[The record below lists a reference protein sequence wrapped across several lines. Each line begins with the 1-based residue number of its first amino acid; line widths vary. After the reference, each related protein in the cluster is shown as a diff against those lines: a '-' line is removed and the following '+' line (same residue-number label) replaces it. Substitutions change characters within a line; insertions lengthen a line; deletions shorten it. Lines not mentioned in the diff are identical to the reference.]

1 MKRACAKR
9 DEAAR
14 LVAARRNMIR
24 VLAIVTIL
32 AVASSSRAGEAP
44 SYAKQIQPLFAKYCS
59 TCHNPKSA
67 KGGLDLSSYKAMLEG
82 SDNGPVLVPGV
93 PGESILVLSIEG
105 KGRSV
110 MPPNTAELRPNKD
123 EIAKVR
129 AWVNAGAKDDGAG
142 IKVALPDIKPRVKL
156 EGPVRAIAFT
166 PDSKILFA
174 ARHDE
179 LLALGSDVPTRQIA
193 GPSPITAIA
202 VNGEN
207 RRVASAWGLPGT
219 TGMLSF
225 QSLDEWY
232 DRSEGKSAV
241 RREPVHTDVI
251 LDLAFSPDGKTLV
264 TCSYDTQVKLW
275 DGGAGKLLHTLKEHS
290 DAVYGVAFSP
300 DGKLLATT
308 GADRSVKV
316 WDVAAGKLLY
326 TLSEATDWNYAVAW
340 SPDGKHLAA
349 AGVDKSIRVWPAG
362 PTKKRIEHS
371 VFAHEGPVVRL
382 VYSSDGKT
390 LYSLGE
396 DRVVKAWDADKM
408 VERKTYERLPETAL
422 SLAVRPDNKQLAV
435 GRFDGVVQL
444 IDVDTGQSTQV
455 SSRGMNEVNPAAPA
469 VKLASFQKSKKEKK
483 TKAKEKDATPAPYA
497 AKSISPAEGRRGE
510 TIQVSIEGT
519 GLDQATELTI
529 PIPGATAKI
538 LGKTPQKLQAQIMVP
553 ATASASVPIIEVKAG
568 EQVIGKLAFT
578 IDLFPP
584 TNETEANDSPGHGQ
598 AIKVPASIVG
608 KLDKAGDIDFYRIE
622 AAKGQQIGVQ
632 ALTAAVGSK
641 AEAVLQLTD
650 RYGRVLAET
659 STGFLGHTF
668 VEAGSYALGI
678 RDREFRGG
686 GAMHYRLHAGPIPVV
701 TALFPLGVT
710 RGNATEVRVE
720 GVFLDTKS
728 VKVQAAQGAAPGS
741 EVAVPIASKWGQP
754 LGKASIVV
762 GEFPEVR
769 GGESQA
775 TNNNL
780 IPVPGTANGYLRET
794 GERDTW
800 RFHAKKGQRLI
811 VEIKAA
817 RIGSGLDSTLD
828 ILDLKGEPVP
838 RAVLRCQAKT
848 YVAFRDHDNVQPNIR
863 IEAWDELGV
872 NDYLY
877 VSGDLMRIRALPGHP
892 DADCNF
898 FGSASGPRTG
908 FLDTTPTHHSQGE
921 PMYKVTLHPPGSTFP
936 PNGFPVFTVNY
947 RNDDGGPGYGRD
959 SRIIFDP
966 PADGEY
972 LVRVGD
978 ARGQGGPS
986 YGYRLTVRPP
996 RPSFN
1001 VRFNPT
1007 DPTVSREGAI
1017 PLTISADRFDG
1028 YEGPIALRFENV
1040 PPGLHIPPTVI
1051 EAGQATTAVA
1061 LYAERDANDPAQ
1073 PQPLKLVAEA
1083 ALDGHKQVKEATGKA
1098 PKISDAGEIVTF
1110 TEESEITVKPGG
1122 IVKVTVNI
1130 ERRKGFAGRVPVDV
1144 KGLPHGVHVL
1154 DIGLN
1159 GILITER
1166 ETRRTIVLQAERWV
1180 QPSAH
1185 PIVVLAK
1192 REGKNTE
1199 HAAKAVLLKI
1209 VAK

>member
-1 MKRACAKR
+1 
-9 DEAAR
+9 
-14 LVAARRNMIR
+14 MIR
-24 VLAIVTIL
+24 SCAIATLLAIATW
-32 AVASSSRAGEAP
+32 AHAGEAP
-44 SYAKQIQPLFAKYCS
+44 SFAKQIQPLFAKYCS
-59 TCHNPKSA
+59 SCHNPKSA
-67 KGGLDLSSYKAMLEG
+67 KGGLDLSSYKTMLEG
-82 SDNGPVLVPGV
+82 SDNGPVLVASK
-93 PGESILVLSIEG
+93 PGESVLVLSLEG

-110 MPPNTAELRPNKD
+110 MPPNSAKLRPGKD

-129 AWVNAGAKDDGAG
+129 AWVNAGAKDDGAA
-142 IKVALPDIKPRVKL
+142 IKVALPDIKPKVKL
-156 EGPVRAIAFT
+156 AGPVRAVTYTSDA
-166 PDSKILFA
+166 KILFA
-174 ARHDE
+174 ARQHE
-179 LLALGSDVPTRQIA
+179 LLALGSDVPMKQLGIE
-193 GPSPITAIA
+193 PITALAI
-202 VNGEN
+202 NHKH
-207 RRVASAWGLPGT
+207 RLVARASGLPGT
-219 TGMLSF
+219 PGVLYID
-225 QSLDEWY
+225 SLEKWY
-232 DRSEGKSAV
+232 TPTPTAEKSAV
-241 RREPVHTDVI
+241 MMGEPVHADVI
-251 LDLAFSPDGKTLV
+251 LDLAFSPDGKTLA

-275 DGGAGKLLHTLKEHS
+275 DGVTGKLLHTLKEHS

-300 DGKLLATT
+300 VGKLLATT

-316 WDVAAGKLLY
+316 WDVQAGKLLY

-349 AGVDKSIRVWPAG
+349 AGVDKSIRVWPGG

-371 VFAHEGPVVRL
+371 VFAHEGPVIRL

-396 DRVVKAWDADKM
+396 DRVVKAWDADRM

-435 GRFDGVVQL
+435 GRYDGVVQL
-444 IDVDTGQSTQV
+444 IDVETGKSTQAA
-455 SSRGMNEVNPAAPA
+455 SCGMSEANPAGPP
-469 VKLASFQKSKKEKK
+469 VQLASLQKAKKGKKTPKEK
-483 TKAKEKDATPAPYA
+483 PAPQA
-497 AKSISPAEGRRGE
+497 AKSIAPAEGQRGQPIKV
-510 TIQVSIEGT
+510 TIEGT
-519 GLDQATELTI
+519 GLDQATDLSI
-529 PIPGATAKI
+529 PVPGASAKI
-538 LGKTPQKLQAQIMVP
+538 LNKTPQKLEAEIVFP
-553 ATASASVPIIEVKAG
+553 ATASAAVPMIDVKAG
-568 EQVIGKLAFT
+568 EQSLGKLAFT
-578 IDLFPP
+578 VDLFPR
-584 TNETEANDSPGHGQ
+584 TGETEANDSPGHGQ
-598 AIKVPASIVG
+598 PIKLPASIVG
-608 KLDKAGDIDFYRIE
+608 KLDKAGDIDFYRFD
-622 AAKGQQIGVQ
+622 AAKNQQLGVQ

-641 AEAVLQLTD
+641 AEAVLLLSD
-650 RYGRVLAET
+650 RYGRVLAES

-668 VEAGSYALGI
+668 AEPGSYALGI

-686 GAMHYRLHAGPIPVV
+686 GAMHYRLHVGPIPVI

-710 RGNATEVRVE
+710 RGNATDVRVE
-720 GVFLDTKS
+720 GVFLDTKTI
-728 VKVQAAQGAAPGS
+728 KVQAAADAKPGS
-741 EVAVPIASKWGQP
+741 DIPVTIASKWGQP

-762 GEFPEVR
+762 GEFPEVH
-769 GGESQA
+769 GDSLSQ
-775 TNNNL
+775 TNGSVVGV
-780 IPVPGTANGYLRET
+780 IPVPGTANGFLREP
-794 GERDTW
+794 GERDVW
-800 RFHAKKGQRLI
+800 RFHAKKGQRLLI
-811 VEIKAA
+811 ETNAA

-848 YVAFRDHDNVQPNIR
+848 HVTFRDHNDVQPNIR

-898 FGSASGPRTG
+898 FASASGQRIG
-908 FLDTTPTHHSQGE
+908 FLDTTPTHHSDGE
-921 PMYKVTLHPPGSTFP
+921 PMYKVSIHPPGSMFP

-986 YGYRLTVRPP
+986 HGYRLTVRQP

-1001 VRFNPT
+1001 VRFSPT
-1007 DPTVSREGAI
+1007 SPTVWRDGAI
-1017 PLTISADRFDG
+1017 PLAISADRFDG

-1040 PPGLHIPPTVI
+1040 PPGFHVPPTVI
-1051 EAGQATTAVA
+1051 EAEQVSTAVG
-1061 LYAERDANDPAQ
+1061 LYAERDAKDPAN

-1083 ALDGHKQVKEATGKA
+1083 VIDGHKQVKEATGAA
-1098 PKISDAGEIVTF
+1098 PKVSDDAEIVTF
-1110 TEESEITVKPGG
+1110 TEQSEITARPGG
-1122 IVKVTVNI
+1122 IVQITVNI
-1130 ERRKGFAGRVPVDV
+1130 ERRRGFTGRVPVDV

-1166 ETRRTIVLQAERWV
+1166 ETRRTIALQVERWV
-1180 QPSAH
+1180 EPSEH
-1185 PIVVLAK
+1185 PIVVLA
-1192 REGKNTE
+1192 RHEGKNQE
-1199 HAAKAVLLKI
+1199 HAAKSVLLKI